1 MACPP
6 DEIHTEFIRAFNIR
20 SRHCA
25 RSHRVLQVLAQQS
38 PHDRDNVRFLH
49 PCIEG
54 KPMQCFVYASRRKPD
69 TYLWLAERDGFG
81 GLPEPL
87 RDMLGVLRF
96 ALELQLDET
105 RRLPRED
112 ARQVLAH
119 LRERGW
125 HLQLPPE
132 SALAGVNHP
141 AYGATLHD
149 AKRD

>member
-1 MACPP
+1 
-6 DEIHTEFIRAFNIR
+6 
-20 SRHCA
+20 
-25 RSHRVLQVLAQQS
+25 
-38 PHDRDNVRFLH
+38 
-49 PCIEG
+49 
-54 KPMQCFVYASRRKPD
+54 MQCFVYASRRKPD

-149 AKRD
+149 AKRN

>member
-1 MACPP
+1 
-6 DEIHTEFIRAFNIR
+6 
-20 SRHCA
+20 
-25 RSHRVLQVLAQQS
+25 
-38 PHDRDNVRFLH
+38 
-49 PCIEG
+49 
-54 KPMQCFVYASRRKPD
+54 MQCFVYASRRKPD

>member
-1 MACPP
+1 
-6 DEIHTEFIRAFNIR
+6 
-20 SRHCA
+20 
-25 RSHRVLQVLAQQS
+25 
-38 PHDRDNVRFLH
+38 
-49 PCIEG
+49 
-54 KPMQCFVYASRRKPD
+54 MQCFVYASRRKPD
-69 TYLWLAERDGFG
+69 TYLWLAERDDFG

-87 RDMLGVLRF
+87 RDMLGELRF
-96 ALELQLDET
+96 ALELQLDEQ

-132 SALAGVNHP
+132 GALAGVNHP

-149 AKRD
+149 ATRD

>member
-1 MACPP
+1 MAYAP
-6 DEIHTEFIRAFNIR
+6 DDIHTEFIRAFNIR

-38 PHDRDNVRFLH
+38 THHRDNVRFLH